1 MDKVLVLNND
11 FTPINV
17 TSLRRGF
24 KLVFKGKAE
33 IIYSDDDNPITS
45 SFKKFQRP
53 SVIRLI
59 KYIYFPYRKVP
70 LSRINVFKRD
80 GNRCVY
86 CGTVENLTIDHV
98 LPKSRGGNNHWKNI
112 VTCCKTCNVYKDSM
126 TPDEA
131 GLTMSHEPFVPTYL
145 QFIEK
150 MDGLIDDKWKTFLIK
165 K

>member
-11 FTPINV
+11 YTPINV

-112 VTCCKTCNVYKDSM
+112 EN
-126 TPDEA
+126 
-131 GLTMSHEPFVPTYL
+131 
-145 QFIEK
+145 